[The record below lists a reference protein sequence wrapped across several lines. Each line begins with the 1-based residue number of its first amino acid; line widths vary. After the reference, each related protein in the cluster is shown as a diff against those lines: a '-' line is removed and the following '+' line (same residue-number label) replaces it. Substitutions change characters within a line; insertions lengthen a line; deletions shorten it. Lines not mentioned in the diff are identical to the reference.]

1 MGYHI
6 RSIVM
11 GQLQSDGSMCNS
23 KQINKLIY
31 TFLHFHQSILQYLH
45 KLSFIYTGDLMPIK
59 DKSIFFK
66 FFVTF
71 QALFES
77 FRLENLTISL
87 FGPLP
92 LLGNQSQSSMSEES
106 TSTYSFL
113 KNWRAVSSSSEFS
126 IDSGRPLSSKHSR
139 LEY

>member
-6 RSIVM
+6 RSFVM

-31 TFLHFHQSILQYLH
+31 TFLHFHQSILEYLH

-77 FRLENLTISL
+77 FCLENVTMTL
-87 FGPLP
+87 FGP
-92 LLGNQSQSSMSEES
+92 LLGNQWQCSILRES
-106 TSTYSFL
+106 TSTSSFL
-113 KNWRAVSSSSEFS
+113 NNWRAVSSSSEFS
-126 IDSGRPLSSKHSR
+126 IESG
-139 LEY
+139 EAT

>member
-1 MGYHI
+1 
-6 RSIVM
+6 
-11 GQLQSDGSMCNS
+11 
-23 KQINKLIY
+23 
-31 TFLHFHQSILQYLH
+31 
-45 KLSFIYTGDLMPIK
+45 MPIE
-59 DKSIFFK
+59 DKSIPFK
-66 FFVTF
+66 FFLTF
-71 QALFES
+71 RILFES